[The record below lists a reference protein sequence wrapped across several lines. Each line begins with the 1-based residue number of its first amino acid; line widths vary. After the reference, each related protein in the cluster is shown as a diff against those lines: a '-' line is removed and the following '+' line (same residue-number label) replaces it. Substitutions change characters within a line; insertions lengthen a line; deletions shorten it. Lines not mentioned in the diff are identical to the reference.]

1 MTKFRPC
8 IDLHNGQVKQ
18 IVGGTLSERDES
30 LKTNFISE
38 KPPSYYAQLYK
49 DNSLTGAHVI
59 KLGKNNDEAAL
70 EAIKTWHNELQLGGG
85 INLDN
90 ADYWLEQGARQVI
103 VTSWLFPGAE
113 FDEDRLRKLVEKIG
127 RDKLVIDLSYLKAK
141 LNQQELDKTEIH
153 MDPFPVE
160 YKASRHSSPKK
171 KSQPPPEEDYSSG
184 SNFWKIA
191 QNEDAKNDIPLKSMK
206 SKVETEE
213 VFVTKGNYAKPDSSV
228 AKLLKKIKQH
238 EIDGTPVEEKT
249 LKEGEIWYFDNLSR
263 TRISAK
269 LICNSHEQY
278 LKVYTIDGSN
288 VLATVNLSN
297 VYHVGSEIGVEPKFI
312 VQTIA
317 KSYTFGVDSVTHRD
331 TWIKN
336 IKRYVKDKQEKAYE
350 VAGSTETLTEEES
363 FSNGEVLRISELS
376 TSIAAR
382 VAQIGKIVQ
391 MRLKGNNVQLEDLE
405 ILEDDSNIG
414 KEIEILSQKMDVNND
429 KLLTEIVELKPIL
442 SASISQADK
451 LDLIKNELSA
461 NEKRI
466 KILMDKV
473 ESFEKN
479 FVKFAQDA
487 EGREPNTS
495 GASSYIQID
504 RPTKNIIVS
513 MNDKLIQLARL
524 QEHTT
529 DSHSSKLASLD
540 KKLSV
545 GKSIDAKEML
555 DQLSSIQKTLES
567 RITKLE
573 KQIYESAD
581 NQKHIISLL
590 QSKTST
596 SSNSSDSDDDHVQNL
611 KEEFQEFK
619 QLWRNEQRLSKDRM
633 SQLVNMFSMLQDAH
647 SSILTQFKALDLN
660 EMVKVKDKV
669 DGIESKVSQLLQQKE
684 NSEQIISQIHK
695 NIVSFLPLNLES
707 KLFNIEQTLNSM
719 VDKKE

>member
-1 MTKFRPC
+1 MT
-8 IDLHNGQVKQ
+8 
-18 IVGGTLSERDES
+18 
-30 LKTNFISE
+30 
-38 KPPSYYAQLYK
+38 
-49 DNSLTGAHVI
+49 
-59 KLGKNNDEAAL
+59 
-70 EAIKTWHNELQLGGG
+70 
-85 INLDN
+85 NLN
-90 ADYWLEQGARQVI
+90 
-103 VTSWLFPGAE
+103 
-113 FDEDRLRKLVEKIG
+113 
-127 RDKLVIDLSYLKAK
+127 SYLKAK
-141 LNQQELDKTEIH
+141 LNQQELEKPEIH
-153 MDPFPVE
+153 MDPFPAE

-191 QNEDAKNDIPLKSMK
+191 QNEDTKNDIPLKSMK
-206 SKVETEE
+206 SKVDTEE
-213 VFVTKGNYAKPDSSV
+213 VFVTKANYAKPDSSV

-238 EIDGTPVEEKT
+238 EIDGTLLEE
-249 LKEGEIWYFDNLSR
+249 
-263 TRISAK
+263 K

-278 LKVYTIDGSN
+278 LKVYTIDGLN

-350 VAGSTETLTEEES
+350 VAGSTETLTEESEP
-363 FSNGEVLRISELS
+363 FSNGEVLRINELS

-391 MRLKGNNVQLEDLE
+391 MRLKGNNVQLEDSE
-405 ILEDDSNIG
+405 TLEDDSNIG

-442 SASISQADK
+442 SASISQTDK

-487 EGREPNTS
+487 EGRELDTP

-545 GKSIDAKEML
+545 GKSTDTKEML

-567 RITKLE
+567 RITRLE

-590 QSKTST
+590 QSKTT
-596 SSNSSDSDDDHVQNL
+596 ASSNSSDSDDDHVQNL

-619 QLWRNEQRLSKDRM
+619 QLWRNEQRLSK
-633 SQLVNMFSMLQDAH
+633 V
-647 SSILTQFKALDLN
+647 ALPN
-660 EMVKVKDKV
+660 PR
-669 DGIESKVSQLLQQKE
+669 IECLS
-684 NSEQIISQIHK
+684 
-695 NIVSFLPLNLES
+695 
-707 KLFNIEQTLNSM
+707 
-719 VDKKE
+719 